1 MFFQINF
8 YFLGGFYMVKNNIKK
23 IIQKRKISELE
34 LSEAIF
40 VSYQSVN
47 RWCNNK
53 YQPNMDYAFSI
64 CEYLKVPIQEM
75 FVYKKAE

>member
-1 MFFQINF
+1 
-8 YFLGGFYMVKNNIKK
+8 MVKNNIKK
-23 IIQKRKISELE
+23 IIQERNISELE

-53 YQPNMDYAFSI
+53 YQPNMDYAFS
-64 CEYLKVPIQEM
+64 
-75 FVYKKAE
+75 YKKQAE

>member
-1 MFFQINF
+1 
-8 YFLGGFYMVKNNIKK
+8 MVKNNIKK
-23 IIQKRKISELE
+23 IIQERKISELE

-75 FVYKKAE
+75 FIYKRPTPKDGAFDN

>member
-1 MFFQINF
+1 
-8 YFLGGFYMVKNNIKK
+8 MVKNNIKK
-23 IIQKRKISELE
+23 IIQERKE

-75 FVYKKAE
+75 FVYEKAE